1 MSDTPND
8 VLLALG
14 RLEGKVDA
22 LIAQEVRTQE
32 DISQLD
38 QRVRLLEGSK
48 ALLFGACTALGAVA
62 SYLVS
67 LVA

>member
-1 MSDTPND
+1 MADTPSD

>member
-1 MSDTPND
+1 MPDTPND